1 MRVFLESI
9 YMYVY
14 HTLKSSTDTK
24 KYRALGSLDLKPTV
38 FHVTMNK
45 SIDSET
51 SEYKFMN

>member
-1 MRVFLESI
+1 
-9 YMYVY
+9 MYVY
-14 HTLKSSTDTK
+14 HTLESSTDTK